1 MANINNSN
9 QANAIRPGSYT
20 VNKVHLFTNLNS
32 PEQYIDLTVVS
43 QNITITESIF
53 SMGVT
58 LDVAVADATGI
69 LEGFKI
75 MGNEKV
81 EINISRTDVVSKE
94 KKEYDLSLRIAN
106 IGDYSRHKESMQ
118 IFTLT
123 CVSDYVY
130 NNNLI
135 TLTNKFAGSIGE
147 SIKKICEKQLHISAD
162 KLELNSQTGNANG
175 IYPRLRPL
183 SAIKWLLKNI
193 TDSKTPFFFYERISD
208 NKIVLE
214 SYKQMIDKDLFDT
227 YVYRPYLKADESK
240 GVPGEETYE
249 EERKKIYRLSSDLNV
264 SQLTSI
270 SDGCYG
276 STLHTLDIANKS
288 YNTFEYN
295 YNRTEKLNDNDS
307 LSDNM
312 KLLDKPIKEF
322 TKGKN
327 FFISKNSLAFG
338 ENLNNYSGT
347 IEPSYLDSHSYLK
360 NLNTLT
366 IDAKISGDFDLKLG
380 DKIAVNI
387 NRAGSDSKEDP
398 IDKYLSGNYIIAKI
412 VHEFKEKYSMV
423 LTLKKDSFMESIDEI
438 IEIKERETLQ

>member
-9 QANAIRPGSYT
+9 QTNAIRPGSYT

-32 PEQYIDLTVVS
+32 PEQFIDLTIVS

-53 SMGVT
+53 SMGIT

-106 IGDYSRHKESMQ
+106 IGDYSRYKESMQ

-130 NNNLI
+130 TNNLT

-214 SYKQMIDKDLFDT
+214 SYKQMIDKELFDT
-227 YVYRPYLKADESK
+227 YEYRPYLKAVIKTEDS
-240 GVPGEETYE
+240 YE
-249 EERKKIYRLSSDLNV
+249 EERKKVLRLSSDLNV
-264 SQLTSI
+264 SQLKSI

-276 STLHTLDIANKS
+276 STLHTLDIATKS

-338 ENLNNYSGT
+338 ENLNNYNGT

-366 IDAKISGDFDLKLG
+366 IDAKISGDFNLKLG

-387 NRAGSDSKEDP
+387 NRAGSDAKEDP
-398 IDKYLSGNYIIAKI
+398 IDKYLSGNFIIAKI
-412 VHEFKEKYSMV
+412 VHEFTETYDMV
-423 LTLKKDSFMESIDEI
+423 LTLKKDSFVDSIDNI
-438 IEIKERETLQ
+438 IKVTRKDNESR

>member
-1 MANINNSN
+1 MANIHNSN
-9 QANAIRPGSYT
+9 QTNATRPGSYT

-32 PEQYIDLTVVS
+32 PEQFIDLTIVS

-53 SMGVT
+53 SMGIT

-106 IGDYSRHKESMQ
+106 IGDYSRYKESMQ

-130 NNNLI
+130 TNNLT

-183 SAIKWLLKNI
+183 SAIKWLLNNI
-193 TDSKTPFFFYERISD
+193 TESKTPFFFYERIAD

-214 SYKQMIDKDLFDT
+214 SYKQMIDKELFDT
-227 YVYRPYLKADESK
+227 YEYRPYLKPVIKTEDS
-240 GVPGEETYE
+240 YE
-249 EERKKIYRLSSDLNV
+249 EERKKVLRLSSDLNV
-264 SQLTSI
+264 SQLKSI

-276 STLHTLDIANKS
+276 STLHTLDIATKS

-347 IEPSYLDSHSYLK
+347 IEPSYLNSHSYYK

-366 IDAKISGDFDLKLG
+366 LEVKIRGDFNLKLG

-387 NRAGSDSKEDP
+387 NRAGSDAKEDP
-398 IDKYLSGNYIIAKI
+398 IDKYLSGNFIIAKI
-412 VHEFKEKYSMV
+412 VHEFTETYDMV
-423 LTLKKDSFMESIDEI
+423 LTLKKDSFVDSIDNI
-438 IEIKERETLQ
+438 IKVTRKDNESR